1 MEQLQ
6 DKLEILRESAAFQ
19 NHLTKLKQNESKN
32 RHRFTRKYK
41 PGDLVFS
48 RIPGC
53 RATLQAS
60 WEGPFTIVKYVP
72 LLNYEITDPD
82 KCWSKLVHINNL
94 RSYSPLP
101 QSSHSQDPIPTAVNA
116 VCLVAEEN
124 TELSDVLHPKPQLPD
139 DKCNDYSQPALDS
152 LLKAHEDIFATVPGK
167 AKVTPFTIK
176 LENGASTSNKP
187 PYQVPIHL
195 RAEVNAEIDK
205 LLSNNII
212 EPSTATD
219 WCAPIVPVRKP
230 DKSVRLC
237 IDYRKINKVTPLD
250 RHIIPTLP
258 QILDRIGC
266 STVLSKVD
274 LTSGFHQITVEP
286 EYRDL
291 TTFLSPKDKF
301 RFVRMPFGL
310 KNAPSHFQR
319 TMEKVLAP
327 VSDCAAIYIDDVI
340 IFSSSWKEHLDHLV
354 RVFECFRQA
363 GLTAKSSKC
372 SFGKSFVEYLGHTIG
387 SGTLAVP
394 EQRITA
400 LANYK
405 RLTTTKTLRLFLGCM
420 SYYRRFID
428 KYADM
433 SALLSPFT
441 SVSSP
446 KVVVWTDDMDRAFQQ
461 LKVSLCN
468 HVLVIPSISDTFSL
482 HTDASG
488 SGVGA
493 CLHVTRKGQELPIA
507 FYSRQL
513 QGAEKR
519 YSITELETLAIVAAL
534 KHFEFY
540 TYGTDITIYTDH
552 KACTSILTSS
562 VLNNRF
568 KRMAL
573 YLQDKSLTFIYRPG
587 KDSANADGMS
597 RQFDD
602 NTDADRP
609 STSTPSSKDSP
620 RASASGV
627 SPS

>member
-1 MEQLQ
+1 M
-6 DKLEILRESAAFQ
+6 
-19 NHLTKLKQNESKN
+19 
-32 RHRFTRKYK
+32 
-41 PGDLVFS
+41 FS
-48 RIPGC
+48 RIPGG

-60 WEGPFTIVKYVP
+60 WEGPFTIVKYVQ
-72 LLNYEITDPD
+72 LLNYEITNPD
-82 KCWSKLVHINNL
+82 KCCSKLVHINNL

-139 DKCNDYSQPALDS
+139 DKCNDYSRPALDS
-152 LLKAHEDIFATVPGK
+152 LLKANEDIFATVPGK

-176 LENGASTSNKP
+176 LENGASTSNKTS
-187 PYQVPIHL
+187 YQVPIHL
-195 RAEVNAEIDK
+195 RAELNAKIDK
-205 LLSNNII
+205 LLSNNTV

-219 WCAPIVPVRKP
+219 LCVPIVPVHKP
-230 DKSVRLC
+230 DKSVCLC
-237 IDYRKINKVTPLD
+237 IDYREINKVTPLN
-250 RHIIPTLP
+250 RHIISTLP
-258 QILDRIGC
+258 HILDRIGR

-274 LTSGFHQITVEP
+274 LTSGFHQIPVEP

-291 TTFLSPKDKF
+291 TTFLSPKGKF

-310 KNAPSHFQR
+310 KNAPSNFQR
-319 TMEKVLAP
+319 TMKKLLVP
-327 VSDCAAIYIDDVI
+327 VAYCAAVCIDDVI

-354 RVFECFRQA
+354 RVFECFRHV
-363 GLTAKSSKC
+363 GLTSKSSKC
-372 SFGKSFVEYLGHTIG
+372 SFGKFYVEYLCHTIG
-387 SGTLAVP
+387 SGTHAVP
-394 EQRITA
+394 EQRITS

-405 RLTTTKTLRLFLGCM
+405 CPTTKKTLRSFLGCK

-428 KYADM
+428 KYADI
-433 SALLSPFT
+433 SALLSSST

-446 KVVVWTDDMDRAFQQ
+446 KVVVLTDDMDRAFQQ

-468 HVLVIPSISDTFSL
+468 HVILVIPSISDTFSL

-488 SGVGA
+488 SRVGA
-493 CLHVTRKGQELPIA
+493 CLHVTRKGQELPVA
-507 FYSRQL
+507 FYSRQ
-513 QGAEKR
+513 QQEAEKR
-519 YSITELETLAIVAAL
+519 YSITELKTLAIVAAL

-562 VLNNRF
+562 VLNNRL

-573 YLQDKSLTFIYRPG
+573 YLQDKSLTFIYRHG
-587 KDSANADGMS
+587 KDSANIDGMS

-602 NTDADRP
+602 NTDADCP

-627 SPS
+627 SPF